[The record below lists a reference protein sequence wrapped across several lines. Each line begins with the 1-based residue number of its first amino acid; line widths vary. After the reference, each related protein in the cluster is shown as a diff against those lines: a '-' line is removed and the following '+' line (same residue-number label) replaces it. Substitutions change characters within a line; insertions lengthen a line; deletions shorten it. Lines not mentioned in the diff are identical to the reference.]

1 MGERGLFRGHVRFA
15 DSVDLY
21 VGHEDDLIMRNWPHA
36 LEVPH
41 PKAKVFTPIETI
53 PNSEQL
59 DVGDDVSFVAAHV
72 HRQQNFPVQQ
82 HQEPEIM
89 NDPEIVIDD
98 NHIDDV
104 HAESESDSESLS
116 SAQLQIYAQGRW
128 FTTMIFALDRYPITM
143 RLDWNDYEGLHHSIA
158 AQLNI
163 PPGDLCYVH
172 YVATRPQDLARAS
185 VEAVIAHR
193 EGDLPVGSLQRIT
206 LFPCQ

>member
-104 HAESESDSESLS
+104 HAESESDSESLTMKDCITALLLNS
-116 SAQLQIYAQGRW
+116 TSRLVISATC
-128 FTTMIFALDRYPITM
+128 TT
-143 RLDWNDYEGLHHSIA
+143 
-158 AQLNI
+158 
-163 PPGDLCYVH
+163 
-172 YVATRPQDLARAS
+172 
-185 VEAVIAHR
+185 
-193 EGDLPVGSLQRIT
+193 LPHDHKT
-206 LFPCQ
+206 